1 MDENSA
7 IIEQILREDELENN
21 TYYYNSKPNDYAW
34 QTVSYR
40 KKSSKPSHTE
50 NSITDRRPNGGATTS
65 DIFRSIEQHSEDRR
79 RRMVEAQTKEDVAV
93 DGSKRHS
100 DEDDDSDVEPPV
112 ADAEVKKVK
121 QKKPK
126 KPKVT
131 VAEAAARIDAG
142 ELGAFLVDITAL
154 YEKQQDIQLMRFA
167 DYFGRAFASVSS
179 SQFPWLKT
187 FRESTVAKIV
197 DIPLSHIAEDVYK
210 TSVDWL
216 NQRSFD
222 ALGSFVLWSLDSILA
237 DLASHQGAVKGS
249 KKVVQQ
255 ASSKSQ
261 VAIFVVLAMVLRRK
275 PDVLVSLLPI
285 MRGNPKYQG
294 QDKLPV
300 TIWMIMQAAQG
311 DLAVGL
317 YIWVQVL
324 LPMLSGKSSCNPQA
338 RDLILQLVERI
349 LSSPKARPIL
359 LNGAFRKGERLVPPS
374 ALEILMRV
382 TFPASSARVKAT
394 ERFEAVYPTL
404 KEVSLAGAPGSKAM
418 KQVAQQIMQLAL
430 KAAGEGVPNLSSEAS
445 DILIWCLTQNPECYK
460 QWDMVYLDNL
470 EASVAVLRKLS
481 DEWKEHSVKC
491 PTSEALRETLK
502 SFRQKEADKYSKVI
516 LGRLSQGHGCLKGI
530 VFVSV
535 ALAASAVESP
545 AASAAQPDIG
555 LTMLEIVPAQQS
567 LTKKK
572 WPILVAPSCCW
583 CLCFS
588 CLLSPMWLRFMVVV
602 IIITLNHQI
611 ATQSVSIDAQQ
622 HHTRSHACSS
632 AKSAATN
639 AFACLLVFTATS
651 KFALAT
657 TTGRPRK
664 EDPNALE
671 L

>member
-1 MDENSA
+1 MTDLLTMDENSA
-7 IIEQILREDELENN
+7 IIEQILREDELENS
-21 TYYYNSKPNDYAW
+21 TYYYKPNDYAW

-65 DIFRSIEQHSEDRR
+65 DIFRSIEQQSEDRR

-237 DLASHQGAVKGS
+237 VLASHQGAVKGS

-491 PTSEALRETLK
+491 PTSEALREALK
-502 SFRQKEADKYSKVI
+502 SFRQKNEKAIQSQKI
-516 LGRLSQGHGCLKGI
+516 L
-530 VFVSV
+530 
-535 ALAASAVESP
+535 P
-545 AASAAQPDIG
+545 A
-555 LTMLEIVPAQQS
+555 
-567 LTKKK
+567 
-572 WPILVAPSCCW
+572 W
-583 CLCFS
+583 
-588 CLLSPMWLRFMVVV
+588 
-602 IIITLNHQI
+602 HY
-611 ATQSVSIDAQQ
+611 
-622 HHTRSHACSS
+622 
-632 AKSAATN
+632 
-639 AFACLLVFTATS
+639 
-651 KFALAT
+651 
-657 TTGRPRK
+657 
-664 EDPNALE
+664 
-671 L
+671 